1 MGENIETN
9 KQIVLRR
16 VAQGMPAPD
25 DFELVESPLPQ
36 PGDGEVLVRTIYLSL
51 DPYMRGGMGNPKSVG
66 KVPSGGVVG
75 EVVAS
80 RHPAFAAGQ
89 LVCQYVGGYGWQ
101 SYGVAPGAEL
111 RVLDPDLVPIS
122 TALGVVGMPGVTAY
136 FGLLAVGQPVAGE
149 TVVVSAAAGAVGAVV
164 GQIAKI
170 KNCRAVGI
178 AGSDEKCDYV
188 VEELGFDAAV
198 NYRAGDLDGALA
210 KACPDGVDVY
220 FDNVGGPVLDAVL
233 AQINR
238 GARIPLCGSIAEYND
253 PPGSLQGTRIN
264 RYVQGG
270 LAHMVGMNQGQYQDR
285 HEEALALLTW
295 WVRGGQVKYREDLV
309 EGLEKAPEAF
319 IGMMQGR
326 NFGKLLVRVS
336 PDPPRDR

>member
-1 MGENIETN
+1 
-9 KQIVLRR
+9 
-16 VAQGMPAPD
+16 
-25 DFELVESPLPQ
+25 
-36 PGDGEVLVRTIYLSL
+36 
-51 DPYMRGGMGNPKSVG
+51 
-66 KVPSGGVVG
+66 
-75 EVVAS
+75 
-80 RHPAFAAGQ
+80 
-89 LVCQYVGGYGWQ
+89 
-101 SYGVAPGAEL
+101 
-111 RVLDPDLVPIS
+111 
-122 TALGVVGMPGVTAY
+122 MPGVTAY

-170 KNCRAVGI
+170 RNCRAVGI

-220 FDNVGGPVLDAVL
+220 FDNVGGPVLDAVM

-270 LAHMVGMNQGQYQDR
+270 LAHMVGLNQGQYQDR
-285 HEEALALLTW
+285 HEEALALLAW
-295 WVRGGQVKYREDLV
+295 WVRGGPSQVPRRPRGGAG
-309 EGLEKAPEAF
+309 EGARGVHRHDAGQEFRQAAGSRQPRIQPATGSSRQRPGTAASGAASGPTGLTLGAC
-319 IGMMQGR
+319 R
-326 NFGKLLVRVS
+326 NPTGS
-336 PDPPRDR
+336 

>member
-1 MGENIETN
+1 
-9 KQIVLRR
+9 
-16 VAQGMPAPD
+16 
-25 DFELVESPLPQ
+25 
-36 PGDGEVLVRTIYLSL
+36 
-51 DPYMRGGMGNPKSVG
+51 MGNPKSVG

-80 RHPAFAAGQ
+80 RHPAFAADQ

-170 KNCRAVGI
+170 KNCRAVSI

-198 NYRAGDLDGALA
+198 NYR
-210 KACPDGVDVY
+210 Y
-220 FDNVGGPVLDAVL
+220 
-233 AQINR
+233 
-238 GARIPLCGSIAEYND
+238 
-253 PPGSLQGTRIN
+253 
-264 RYVQGG
+264 
-270 LAHMVGMNQGQYQDR
+270 
-285 HEEALALLTW
+285 
-295 WVRGGQVKYREDLV
+295 
-309 EGLEKAPEAF
+309 
-319 IGMMQGR
+319 
-326 NFGKLLVRVS
+326 
-336 PDPPRDR
+336 

>member
-1 MGENIETN
+1 MSDSNS
-9 KQIVLRR
+9 QIILRR
-16 VAQGMPAPD
+16 TSSGMPVPE
-25 DFELVESPLPQ
+25 DFELVESPIPQ

-51 DPYMRGGMGNPKSVG
+51 DPYMRGSMSKTETVG
-66 KVPSGGVVG
+66 QVLVGGVVG
-75 EVVAS
+75 EVVES
-80 RHPAFAAGQ
+80 RHPDFHAGQ
-89 LVCQYVGGYGWQ
+89 FVCQYVGGYGWQ
-101 SYGVAPGAEL
+101 SYGVVPGAEL
-111 RVLDPDLVPIS
+111 RVLDPGLVPIS
-122 TALGVVGMPGVTAY
+122 TALGVAGMPGVTAY

-178 AGSDEKCDYV
+178 AGSDDKCNYV

-210 KACPDGVDVY
+210 TACPNGIDVY
-220 FDNVGGPVLDAVL
+220 FDNIGGPILDAVL

-238 GARIPLCGSIAEYND
+238 GARIPLCGAIAEYND
-253 PPGSLQGTRIN
+253 PLGSLQGTRIN

-285 HEEALALLTW
+285 HEEALALLAW
-295 WVRGGQVKYREDLV
+295 WVRGGRIAYREDIV
-309 EGLEKAPEAF
+309 VGLEKAPEAF
-319 IGMMQGR
+319 IGMMQGK

-336 PDPPRDR
+336 PDPTRDA